1 MDKLIEN
8 LSRKVAAR
16 TSRRS
21 VLSLLARALLGS
33 AMFPLLPVRRLT
45 GTANAAES
53 GKDKEVLG
61 CDYWRY
67 CGFDGNL
74 CGCCGGSHTECPAG
88 TIMSPTSWV
97 GTCQDPNDGKE
108 YIIGYRDCCG
118 KDVCGRCF
126 CENNKGDMPIYRT
139 QLDNGVIWCFGT
151 KPSSYVV
158 NCTTAVR
165 LGLKT

>member
-67 CGFDGNL
+67 CGFDGFL
-74 CGCCGGSHTECPAG
+74 CSCCGGSLTECAPGSIA
-88 TIMSPTSWV
+88 SPTSWV
-97 GTCQDPNDGKE
+97 GTCRNPEDGKE
-108 YIIGYRDCCG
+108 YIISYRDCCG
-118 KDVCGRCF
+118 KDFCNRCF
-126 CENNKGDMPIYRT
+126 CQNNKGDLPIYRT
-139 QLDNGVIWCFGT
+139 QLDNSVYWCFGT
-151 KPSSYVV
+151 QSYFVH
-158 NCTTAVR
+158 CTTAVK
-165 LGLKT
+165 LGPKI